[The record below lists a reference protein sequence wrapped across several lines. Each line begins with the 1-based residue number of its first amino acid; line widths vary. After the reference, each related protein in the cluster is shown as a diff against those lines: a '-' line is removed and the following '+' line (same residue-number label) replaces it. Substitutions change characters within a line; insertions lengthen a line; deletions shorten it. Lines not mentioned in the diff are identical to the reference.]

1 MKRLAFSSLALAG
14 VVALGACSDT
24 VVAPEDTLAAPSTAD
39 QRGAAKGR
47 SQKPGDQTIAQIAEE
62 AGFTLLLAAVDYI
75 ATTNPGSE
83 LVEGLLN
90 EDQYTVFAPTDQA
103 FLDLVNAV
111 APLLDEEILEQDGP
125 FAAIDDLLGEGTIE
139 NVVAYHVTEGRRG
152 SNSVVPKNRDR
163 VIETLL
169 EGFSFSVTNA
179 PSIVAI
185 GNTAGFAADE
195 DDELLIDI
203 SASNGIIHAITAVI
217 LPVDL
222 GL

>member
-1 MKRLAFSSLALAG
+1 MEG
-14 VVALGACSDT
+14 VALGACSDT
-24 VVAPEDTLAAPSTAD
+24 ALAPDTSLEVPSTAD
-39 QRGAAKGR
+39 QKGVAPEEARGPQ
-47 SQKPGDQTIAQIAEE
+47 SQKPSDQTIAQIAEA
-62 AGFTLLLAAVDYI
+62 AGFNLLLAAVDYI

-90 EDQYTVFAPTDQA
+90 DDQYTVFAPTDQA

-111 APLLDEEILEQDGP
+111 APLLDPEILEADGP
-125 FAAIDDLLGEGTIE
+125 FAAIDDLLGAGTIE

-169 EGFSFSVTNA
+169 EGFDFSVTNA

-185 GNTAGFAADE
+185 GNTANFNEVDG
-195 DDELLIDI
+195 ELQIDI

-217 LPVDL
+217 LPTDL